1 MPDDT
6 NPGGDEDV
14 LEEATS
20 VLLLAPMVRDTAT
33 EAAATLL
40 ERGSR
45 PVDHVV
51 GVTITH
57 SAESWVRA
65 WDRHAGSSTRVSC
78 IDVDGGTRAV
88 AASDGGLARPSVEQV
103 ADPSDL
109 EALGRAISDVLERA
123 TDNGERL
130 GLAVHSVSD
139 LLHHV
144 DEATA
149 FKFVYTLGEVV
160 RRVDG
165 TAYFHVDPDSHDVD
179 TVDTF
184 ATTCDA
190 VVELNGDVT
199 VTAREEW

>member
-1 MPDDT
+1 MSDESND
-6 NPGGDEDV
+6 GGTEDV
-14 LEEATS
+14 LDRATS

-33 EAAATLL
+33 SAAATLL
-40 ERGSR
+40 EQGSR
-45 PVDHVV
+45 THDHVV
-51 GVTITH
+51 GVTITP

-65 WDRHAGSSTRVSC
+65 WDRHADSSTRVSC

-88 AASDGGLARPSVEQV
+88 AASDGGQVEPSVEQV

-109 EALGRAISDVLERA
+109 ETLGRAISDVLERS
-123 TDNGERL
+123 TDNGDRI

-144 DEATA
+144 DESTT
-149 FKFVYTLGEVV
+149 FKFVYTLSEVV

-165 TAYFHVDPDSHDVD
+165 TVYFHVDEAAHEGE
-179 TVDTF
+179 TVDTI

-190 VVELNGDVT
+190 VVELDGDVT
-199 VTAREEW
+199 VTARDDW